1 VSVDDLSRSDVMKI
15 VVIGGGAMG
24 APAAMTLAERGHDVV
39 LLDRHGLP
47 NAQGGSWFGLR
58 SFRLSHS
65 APEDVR
71 LAILALERFLDLQ
84 RRTGITTYRRL
95 GILHLGTVVAPMSA
109 ALEACDVPIRH
120 LDAAQVAKI
129 FPEVRSRYD
138 QPAMFQPDGGVNE
151 CVGFLQACSAVM
163 TQHGAEISPKE
174 RAIALQPMRDGV
186 LVFTERRR
194 IHADVAIVAAGPWAN
209 ELLAPVDLRLPL
221 QPGLAQVSY
230 FRGARGDDTERPSLM
245 ERTRSSDEAMYGLIT
260 PGIGYKLGFAV
271 VDRDRAYTNLT
282 ARPLS
287 MPMEQALV
295 RRVREDFPGFHT
307 GPIQTECG
315 VVTLTPDDRFII
327 DRRGPIVIGAGC
339 MGHAFK
345 FAPVIGELLADLAEG
360 RTLPAEAQR
369 FRLDRPGLQG
379 ASTAGISAAVEAG

>member
-1 VSVDDLSRSDVMKI
+1 MKA

-71 LAILALERFLDLQ
+71 LAILALDRFLALD
-84 RRTGITTYRRL
+84 RRTGLTTYRRL
-95 GILHLGTVVAPMSA
+95 GILHLGSVVAPMAA

-120 LDAAQVAKI
+120 LDPGQVARI
-129 FPEVRSRYD
+129 FPEVRPRHD
-138 QPAMFQPDGGVNE
+138 QPAMFQPDGGVND
-151 CVGFLQACSAVM
+151 CVQFLHACLKVA
-163 TQHGAEISPKE
+163 TQYDAEVAPRE
-174 RAIALQPMRDGV
+174 RAIALRPLGDGV
-186 LVFTERRR
+186 LVFTDRRR
-194 IHADVAIVAAGPWAN
+194 IQADVAVVTAGPWAN
-209 ELLAPVDLRLPL
+209 DLLAPIDLALPL

-245 ERTRSSDEAMYGLIT
+245 ERTRSAEEAMYGLIT
-260 PGIGYKLGFAV
+260 PGIGYKLGFSI
-271 VDRDRAYTNLT
+271 VDRNRVFTNLA

-287 MPMEQALV
+287 MQLEQALV

-315 VVTLTPDDRFII
+315 VITLTPDDRFII

-345 FAPVIGELLADLAEG
+345 FAPVIGELLADLVDGRPLLPEAE
-360 RTLPAEAQR
+360 R
-369 FRLDRPGLQG
+369 FRLDRPGLVQG
-379 ASTAGISAAVEAG
+379 GPGPSRSTPAGVAVDAG